1 MIKLIEPVNAEKA
14 RKCIKALIL
23 AALFLNGGGVFPQT
37 ELPLRRIALFSS
49 GVAYFEHAGTV
60 NGGDAVSFPFALSAV
75 NDALKSLVINDD
87 GRGAPPSV
95 SYPSEETLEATLRS
109 LGIDLSDAPGTA
121 EIFAAQ
127 RGAEIEISAP
137 NPITGRIVGV
147 EYRPQLPAYNETGR
161 EAYLSLYTGGGF
173 RLVALKDIVTF
184 SFKDPSLN
192 ADLARALDLIAENRT
207 SRVRNLT
214 VRFAGAAGSRA
225 VTVSYVIPAPVWKVS
240 YRLDLDRKQPLMQ
253 GWAIVDND
261 SDTDWAG
268 VELSLVS
275 GRPVSFIQNLYPP
288 YYLARPTL
296 PLAIA
301 GTAEARTH
309 EAGFAQ
315 AGVRERSAESAMFA
329 AEKYADAEY
338 DYARAPS
345 PVSPANVAPLQT
357 SASGAA
363 AGDQFSY
370 RINTPVNL
378 SRRQSAMIPLVQGN
392 VQGEKTLILD
402 GSRAGV
408 FNPELGV
415 ELVNTTGM
423 KLPAGPVTVYDG
435 GSYAGDALIE
445 FFAEGDKRL
454 ISYGE
459 DLAVTASAAAASS
472 RVIAAVTVS
481 QGVMTFKRRHIT
493 EKTYTIKNAGSEAKR
508 ITIEHP
514 ITANAELAEPK
525 DFAEKTSTRYRYV
538 RSLPARG
545 ELSFTVK
552 EESPL
557 SETVSLSSL
566 RRDSLLAY
574 SADREIPAGVRQ
586 ALARAA
592 ALKQKAEEERA
603 ALSALETGKQRLVS
617 EQDRIRNNLGAV
629 GTSSDLGKEYLR
641 RMTELDAQI
650 QKINGDI
657 EKSTAQAAAAQK
669 DLDAYL
675 AGLKL

>member
-1 MIKLIEPVNAEKA
+1 MHPHIPSHSFRNKDTPL
-14 RKCIKALIL
+14 L
-23 AALFLNGGGVFPQT
+23 AGFFIAAVLFLSGSGVFSQTPQT

-60 NGGDAVSFPFALSAV
+60 NGEEAVSFPFALSAV
-75 NDALKSLVINDD
+75 NDALKSLVINDS
-87 GRGAPPSV
+87 GQGASPSV

-109 LGIDLSDAPGTA
+109 LGIDLSASPGTA
-121 EIFAAQ
+121 ELFAAQ

-137 NPITGRIVGV
+137 NPVTGRIAGV
-147 EYRPQLPAYNETGR
+147 EYRSQSANGQTVR
-161 EAYLSLYTGGGF
+161 EAYLSLYTGGSF
-173 RLVALKDIVTF
+173 RLVALRDIVTF
-184 SFKDPSLN
+184 SFRDPSLN
-192 ADLARALDLIAENRT
+192 ADLTRALDLIAENRT

-240 YRLDLDRKQPLMQ
+240 YRLDLDRKQPLLQ
-253 GWAIVDND
+253 GWAIVEND
-261 SDTDWAG
+261 RDTAWTG

-301 GTAEARTH
+301 GTAEARAH
-309 EAGFAQ
+309 AAGFAKS
-315 AGVRERSAESAMFA
+315 ALSERAREST
-329 AEKYADAEY
+329 ADYGY
-338 DYARAPS
+338 DYERAPAPAPRS
-345 PVSPANVAPLQT
+345 NVVSLRTA
-357 SASGAA
+357 ASGTA

-370 RINTPVNL
+370 RIRSPVHL

-392 VQGEKTLILD
+392 VRGQKTLILD
-402 GSRAGV
+402 GGRAGTV
-408 FNPELGV
+408 NPELGV

-423 KLPAGPVTVYDG
+423 KLPAGPITVYDG

-459 DLAVTASAAAASS
+459 DLAVTASGSVAVN

-481 QGVMTFKRRHIT
+481 QGVMTLNRRNIT

-514 ITANAELAEPK
+514 VTAGTELAEPK
-525 DFAEKTSTRYRYV
+525 DFAEKTATHYRYV
-538 RSLPARG
+538 RELPARG
-545 ELSFTVK
+545 ELLFVVK

-566 RRDSLLAY
+566 RRDSFLAY
-574 SADREIPAGVRQ
+574 SSNREIPAGARQ

-603 ALSALETGKQRLVS
+603 ALSALETDKQRLVS

-629 GTSSDLGKEYLR
+629 GASSDLGKEYLR
-641 RMTELDAQI
+641 RMTELDTRI
-650 QKINGDI
+650 QNINGDI
-657 EKSTAQAAAAQK
+657 EKSAARAAAAQK
-669 DLDAYL
+669 DFEAYL
-675 AGLKL
+675 ADLKL